1 MNLYITRNNKYSYK
15 KRKYNNNSLNI
26 DIGKFII
33 YNNYKR
39 LSIENGWYYV

>member
-1 MNLYITRNNKYSYK
+1 MNLYIIRNNKYYD
-15 KRKYNNNSLNI
+15 KRILNNNSLNI
-26 DIGKFII
+26 DMKGFIN

>member
-26 DIGKFII
+26 DIEIFIN
-33 YNNYKR
+33 YNKYKR
-39 LSIENGWYYV
+39 LSIENG